1 MCSTNT
7 GGQKNDVEIQAETQ
21 SQVIKHKKK
30 KKRKI
35 FPVSVKSRIIQ
46 QYSTGPGTIDQ
57 WNRQELRKRTKYV

>member
-30 KKRKI
+30 KKEN
-35 FPVSVKSRIIQ
+35 FLGSVKSRIIQ